1 MTNSLFS
8 LTRMWKIFAKYHTF
22 YFDGL
27 QNTLSIS
34 FFAVFIGLALG
45 LLLAFGRMSKIHPLR
60 WICTA
65 YVEVVRSTPLLV
77 QAMIIYYGSTALN
90 LKFTNANFN
99 VFFWGL
105 IVVGLNS
112 GAYMSEVIR
121 GGIGAVPGGQMEA
134 ARAIGLT
141 HWQAMR
147 HVVLPQAVRNIL
159 PAMANEFVTIIKET
173 SVLSIIG
180 VADIMFRTGDVTSIT
195 YFYFEPYI
203 IAALMYFVVVFPLS
217 KLVALFERR
226 MNKSVTR

>member
-1 MTNSLFS
+1 
-8 LTRMWKIFAKYHTF
+8 
-22 YFDGL
+22 
-27 QNTLSIS
+27 
-34 FFAVFIGLALG
+34 
-45 LLLAFGRMSKIHPLR
+45 
-60 WICTA
+60 
-65 YVEVVRSTPLLV
+65 
-77 QAMIIYYGSTALN
+77 
-90 LKFTNANFN
+90 
-99 VFFWGL
+99 
-105 IVVGLNS
+105 
-112 GAYMSEVIR
+112 
-121 GGIGAVPGGQMEA
+121 VPGGQMEA
-134 ARAIGLT
+134 ARAVGMT

-203 IAALMYFVVVFPLS
+203 IAALLYFVVVFPLS